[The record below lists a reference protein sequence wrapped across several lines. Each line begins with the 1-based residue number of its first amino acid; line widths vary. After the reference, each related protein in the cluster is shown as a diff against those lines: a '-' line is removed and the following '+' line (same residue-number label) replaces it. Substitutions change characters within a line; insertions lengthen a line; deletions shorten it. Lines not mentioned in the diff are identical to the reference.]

1 LFAIE
6 SRPAAN
12 DYLQSLADN
21 GITSVLNDGRELTAC
36 EKQGRF
42 IPVFMTMGRLQESSG
57 YCAVLRDITQFKRT
71 EMELEHARK
80 KAEKASEQKSE
91 FLARVSHE
99 VRTPL
104 NAIIGF
110 SEIMLAESYGPIGN
124 ERYRDYLADI
134 NTSGN
139 HVLQIIN
146 DLLDFSS
153 LEAGGLRLEI
163 QPFSFATLVE
173 QAVESLRIQ

>member
-1 LFAIE
+1 MISASLNRSAQALFGYEDTEMVGEPFQMLFAIE

-21 GITSVLNDGRELTAC
+21 GITSVLNDGRELIAC

-80 KAEKASEQKSE
+80 KAEKG
-91 FLARVSHE
+91 LA
-99 VRTPL
+99 T
-104 NAIIGF
+104 A
-110 SEIMLAESYGPIGN
+110 
-124 ERYRDYLADI
+124 
-134 NTSGN
+134 T
-139 HVLQIIN
+139 
-146 DLLDFSS
+146 
-153 LEAGGLRLEI
+153 GLRSLIVAPLAGEG
-163 QPFSFATLVE
+163 LVGG
-173 QAVESLRIQ
+173 AAALRF